1 MRRYYV
7 LIALLLAA
15 FGAYTA
21 YWFVALDTAKK
32 AFADAVA
39 AETAR
44 GNTLTFTSAEW
55 GGYPIRI
62 GVDLT
67 GVAWKAGDIAFEAG
81 KVRIEVMPW
90 RPTHALV
97 RAESAA
103 RLAWHDSG
111 SAAAT
116 DIHPELMLA
125 SIRFGFDGAFQ
136 GADIEAR
143 KAVVSGVRETG
154 ARYAFGAARLQADTR
169 FVAGSAR
176 GRETFD
182 IAFSADRIDLP
193 PTPEPRLG
201 ARISAIRFAARLTDL
216 PPFSK
221 GWRAP
226 DRDTLVNY
234 MGESGTA
241 AEIARLD
248 LDWGQV
254 SAKGTGKLTLDAA
267 NRPAGLLDFRIIG
280 IRQLIDAL
288 SVNGVIENGG
298 GLTLPDAP
306 GGTPVA
312 LVLKDG
318 LVTFGPFALSGLERL
333 D

>member
-1 MRRYYV
+1 MRRYLV
-7 LIALLLAA
+7 LIGLILALI
-15 FGAYTA
+15 GAYTA
-21 YWFVALDTAKK
+21 YWFAALDTAKK
-32 AFADAVA
+32 AFAEAVA

-44 GNTLTFTSAEW
+44 GNTLSFASAEW
-55 GGYPIRI
+55 GGFPIRI

-67 GVAWKAGDIAFEAG
+67 GLVWQAGDLTFEAG
-81 KVRIEVMPW
+81 KARIEIMPW
-90 RPTHALV
+90 RPTHALA
-97 RAESAA
+97 RAEGAA
-103 RLAWHDSG
+103 RLGWRDG
-111 SAAAT
+111 DGTAAVEIRPA
-116 DIHPELMLA
+116 LFLA
-125 SIRFGFDGAFQ
+125 SIRFGFNGAFE

-143 KAVVSGVRETG
+143 QAAVAGVRADG
-154 ARYAFGAARLQADTR
+154 APYAFAAARLQVDTR

-182 IAFSADRIDLP
+182 VAVSADRIDLP
-193 PTPEPRLG
+193 PEPAPRLG
-201 ARISAIRFAARLTDL
+201 PRIAAIRFAARLTDL

-226 DRDTLVNY
+226 DRDALVNY
-234 MGESGTA
+234 MGESGTT

-254 SAKGTGKLTLDAA
+254 SAKGVGRLTLDAA
-267 NRPAGLLDFRIIG
+267 NRPAGTLDFRVVG

-288 SVNGVIENGG
+288 TLNGVIENGG
-298 GLTLPDAP
+298 GMTLPDAP